1 MIRWIVLLA
10 VVLVPFMA
18 AAQSSDSSVCSDV
31 LTKVAECFANSNT
44 TAAFPTS
51 DTSSCKGCFTNQNF
65 FDNYDPTKASCDTAN
80 SEICEYLNICQ
91 QECYP
96 TVEVCQNEYD
106 GYFACVFSIDYAPGG
121 CMVQKCERT
130 PYDGTSHIGTS
141 SKNAASSQ
149 SANVIMWVVTS
160 ALTLLA
166 VVLLGNGLLLLKVA
180 IGNASS
186 GISSGSSKQDDRPIT
201 NGWAA

>member
-91 QECYP
+91 QESLRSKSNMIRQQFSRLVLTGHPRKHAKLLPPFSARLYP
-96 TVEVCQNEYD
+96 SQN
-106 GYFACVFSIDYAPGG
+106 FPA
-121 CMVQKCERT
+121 
-130 PYDGTSHIGTS
+130 
-141 SKNAASSQ
+141 
-149 SANVIMWVVTS
+149 
-160 ALTLLA
+160 
-166 VVLLGNGLLLLKVA
+166 
-180 IGNASS
+180 
-186 GISSGSSKQDDRPIT
+186 
-201 NGWAA
+201 